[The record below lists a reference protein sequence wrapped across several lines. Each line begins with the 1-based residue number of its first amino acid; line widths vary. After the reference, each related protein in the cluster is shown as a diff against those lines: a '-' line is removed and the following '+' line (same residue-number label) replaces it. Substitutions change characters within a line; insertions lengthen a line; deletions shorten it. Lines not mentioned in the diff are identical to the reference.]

1 MSASGTNPAGAT
13 IRRSRPRTVE
23 QLLDREEALAFQR
36 ISEAL
41 RHAGEGLLEAT
52 DLRGK
57 IRRHP
62 FLAAGLG
69 AGLGFFGGSF
79 VLRALKRVVSAT
91 SGIPI
96 PGARPPYA
104 LPGILIESLR
114 GVRGQP

>member
-1 MSASGTNPAGAT
+1 MNASGTNPAGAP
-13 IRRSRPRTVE
+13 IRKSRPRTVE

-69 AGLGFFGGSF
+69 AGLGSF

-104 LPGILIESLR
+104 LPGLLIASLR
-114 GVRGQP
+114 VVRGQP

>member
-1 MSASGTNPAGAT
+1 
-13 IRRSRPRTVE
+13 VE
-23 QLLDREEALAFQR
+23 QLLDREEALAYQHLSAALQR
-36 ISEAL
+36 
-41 RHAGEGLLEAT
+41 AGEHLLEAT

-79 VLRALKRVVSAT
+79 VLRTLKRVVSAT
-91 SGIPI
+91 SSIPV

>member
-1 MSASGTNPAGAT
+1 
-13 IRRSRPRTVE
+13 VE